1 MLYTN
6 FAIKYVCTHVLVHL
20 ISLLL
25 RKGLADN
32 TLFISSSTPQL
43 VYVTVV
49 HYTNDVIALV
59 KRTIIQ
65 KVDSFKTWPFFGI
78 F

>member
-1 MLYTN
+1 M
-6 FAIKYVCTHVLVHL
+6 HL

-32 TLFISSSTPQL
+32 TLFISLSTPQL

-65 KVDSFKTWPFFGI
+65 KVDSFKTWPFVESSKCI
-78 F
+78 FLLCFHKFEIQFA